1 MDAMNKRL
9 KSPYVT
15 SNVKPDTPRGYKPSV
30 SPHLDELEVPHRLE
44 EEEEEE
50 DEEDVDDVEPT
61 DDEEAIDCSSDQQK
75 YNTMARTSY
84 RSEFSPVW
92 NVVFSKGYYPTVQLD
107 ELGNAMIYVANASAK
122 TTITANREQNA
133 IHFEFC
139 WNPPEWD
146 LISMEHE
153 GIQWVVK
160 DKVKTELSAKPH
172 LPQRM
177 EFAIHLPSNY
187 SAPHLKII
195 PNPRYAIIYLQRLAD
210 FSHFTTVFT
219 LEPIITEGEKIP
231 Q

>member
-1 MDAMNKRL
+1 LKKDRAQKESLNKRL
-9 KSPYVT
+9 LSPYGT
-15 SNVKPDTPRGYKPSV
+15 AYVKPPSR
-30 SPHLDELEVPHRLE
+30 SPHLDGLEVPHSLE
-44 EEEEEE
+44 EGE
-50 DEEDVDDVEPT
+50 DEEDLDDVEPI
-61 DDEEAIDCSSDQQK
+61 DEEAIDCPSDQQK
-75 YNTMARTSY
+75 YVPMVRTSY
-84 RSEFSPVW
+84 RSECSPVW

-122 TTITANREQNA
+122 TTITADRERNA

-160 DKVKTELSAKPH
+160 DKVKTEWSANPL

-210 FSHFTTVFT
+210 FSHFTAVFT
-219 LEPIITEGEKIP
+219 FEPVSTEGEKNS